1 MNISTPVKQKDDL
14 FEVVLNTISDGVTV
28 IDKDLRIK
36 FQNKVITQLYGSSMI
51 DKHCYKAY
59 RGRKEPCED
68 CKILDVL
75 KDGQERRIIRDVS
88 LPNGDILLI
97 ELNSAAIK
105 DAEGNIIGAVEVA
118 RDVTEQKKAE
128 ALLNKTLLKQ
138 NEVLNQLN
146 NELSDAAGYVKTV
159 LPQPIASGPLL
170 TDWRFIPST
179 SIGGDSFGYH
189 WIDEDHFAMYL
200 LDVSGHGW
208 SAALLSVSIINVLRS
223 HALPDTDFREPHQVL
238 FVLNNTFPGE
248 KNNDMF
254 FTIWYG
260 VYNKYSRKLV
270 YASGGHPPA
279 LLLSGFSPEH
289 VQMDQLRTPNFVLG
303 GNRDATYQSM
313 VQEIQHPSR
322 LYLFS
327 DGVYDITKTDG
338 KIWGFNA
345 FLEFMAQPS
354 IADNAKLDRLLNYAQ
369 ELTKKEAFEDDL
381 TILEIVF
388 E

>member
-1 MNISTPVKQKDDL
+1 
-14 FEVVLNTISDGVTV
+14 
-28 IDKDLRIK
+28 
-36 FQNKVITQLYGSSMI
+36 
-51 DKHCYKAY
+51 
-59 RGRKEPCED
+59 
-68 CKILDVL
+68 
-75 KDGQERRIIRDVS
+75 
-88 LPNGDILLI
+88 
-97 ELNSAAIK
+97 
-105 DAEGNIIGAVEVA
+105 
-118 RDVTEQKKAE
+118 
-128 ALLNKTLLKQ
+128 LLNKTLLEQ
-138 NEVLNQLN
+138 NEVLKQLN

-159 LPQPIASGPLL
+159 LPQPITSGALL

-208 SAALLSVSIINVLRS
+208 GAALLSVSIINVLRS
-223 HALPDTDFREPHQVL
+223 HALPNTDFREPHQVL
-238 FVLNNTFPGE
+238 FELNNTFPGE

-289 VQMDQLRTPNFVLG
+289 VQIDQLRTPSFVLG
-303 GNRDATYQSM
+303 GNRDSTYQSM
-313 VQEIQHPSR
+313 IQQIQLHSR

-345 FLEFMAQPS
+345 FIEFMAQPS
-354 IADNAKLDRLLNYAQ
+354 IEDNAKLDCLLSYAE

-381 TILEIVF
+381 TILEIIF
-388 E
+388 K